1 MSLFTAL
8 SKNLNGYPYR
18 LRLTLV
24 GAFLV
29 LCFLR
34 NRSFLHYDPEEWVIC
49 GTIILGLLCSPKR
62 RPFWFFMGIFL
73 GEVIGIVMTGFL
85 TAGSK

>member
-1 MSLFTAL
+1 MSQAAGL
-8 SKNLNGYPYR
+8 SESSKGYPYR
-18 LRLTLV
+18 WRLTLV
-24 GAFLV
+24 GVFLV
-29 LCFLR
+29 LYFLR
-34 NRSFLHYDPEEWVIC
+34 NRSFLHYDPEGWVIG

-73 GEVIGIVMTGFL
+73 GELIGIIMMGFL